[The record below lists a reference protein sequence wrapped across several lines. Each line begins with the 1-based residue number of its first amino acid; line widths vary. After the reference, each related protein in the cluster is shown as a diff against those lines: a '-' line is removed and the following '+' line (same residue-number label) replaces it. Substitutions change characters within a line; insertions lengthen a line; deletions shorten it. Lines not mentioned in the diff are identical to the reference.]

1 MPSSRMPGVS
11 ITAAPLV
18 GGGVAAFVV
27 VPEAAGILPVL
38 AQQPVDEGGLAYAGG
53 TYEGNCLSLGDIR
66 KYLVIAVQRHGRSDK
81 YICPDS
87 DAGGLGGLYCG
98 IIAKVGL
105 GKHHYGQGP
114 LSHATDK

>member
-1 MPSSRMPGVS
+1 MLLNLRSF
-11 ITAAPLV
+11 AARLPV
-18 GGGVAAFVV
+18 GGGVAALVV

-66 KYLVIAVQRHGRSDK
+66 QYLVIAVQRHGRSDK

-98 IIAKVGL
+98 IIAKVGTTT
-105 GKHHYGQGP
+105 GREP